1 MKDKCKEDLLAC
13 AAALDAAARKSGRFT
28 MVTQALLR
36 GDRQAVRTFVSLL
49 GEVLKSFAKD
59 ERVIQIV
66 KAAKKN

>member
-36 GDRQAVRTFVSLL
+36 GIDRPCERLL
-49 GEVLKSFAKD
+49 ACS
-59 ERVIQIV
+59 ERC
-66 KAAKKN
+66 